1 MPAQPLQP
9 HPEREKE
16 NTEIRLQPKKKKPRH
31 IDP

>member
-16 NTEIRLQPKKKKPRH
+16 NTEIHLQPQKKETKTY
-31 IDP
+31 